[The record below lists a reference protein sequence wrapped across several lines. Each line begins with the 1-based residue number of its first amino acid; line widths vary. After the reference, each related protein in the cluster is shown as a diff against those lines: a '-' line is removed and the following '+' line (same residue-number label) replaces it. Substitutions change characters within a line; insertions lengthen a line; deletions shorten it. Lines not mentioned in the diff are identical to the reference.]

1 MLYRPT
7 RSVTDYALL
16 QHDIDSIAWW
26 TDQNFLDFN
35 ANKCKYM
42 IISRKLHS
50 NNSHNPLTALMINCT
65 ELEQVDS
72 FKYLGVWITSRLSWS
87 KHVTEVCRKARQK
100 VGIFHRKCYQY
111 DNTATMLKLYLTCIR
126 PDLEYAVQVWSPYQK
141 GHCDALEAV
150 QKFALRVCT
159 KKWNMDYHTLLCQ
172 LTTYPASQ
180 TEDCFFLLFNVIKGN
195 HILPQSLI
203 ELREP
208 HHHFTKSHSNTMY
221 HSPK

>member
-72 FKYLGVWITSRLSWS
+72 FKYLGVWITSTLSWS

-111 DNTATMLKLYLTCIR
+111 DNTATMLSLVSDLTSNM
-126 PDLEYAVQVWSPYQK
+126 LSK
-141 GHCDALEAV
+141 SGLH
-150 QKFALRVCT
+150 T
-159 KKWNMDYHTLLCQ
+159 KKVIVTHLKPFKSLHFVFVQRNGIWIITL
-172 LTTYPASQ
+172 S
-180 TEDCFFLLFNVIKGN
+180 FVN
-195 HILPQSLI
+195 
-203 ELREP
+203 
-208 HHHFTKSHSNTMY
+208 
-221 HSPK
+221 